1 VRSSDVL
8 AILRRRP
15 EWKPA
20 VARLRNLAAQQ
31 GDEARHYAEGY
42 GQMYQGRRG
51 SMVLDVVTS
60 RQRSYRT
67 RVLPLVNQWQEDND
81 EHTLHWLAAHEPI
94 PERYGLRPGE
104 PHTITTIARN
114 MAAFA
119 DDHEVSEDQACRQWA
134 TEVACLEHAFRL
146 DPVAGAV
153 SGIGPALFAYLRMRS
168 GADALKPDSRVAK
181 GLRRLGFQVPPGEHA
196 ILVVAH
202 AAAAEAD
209 IGLLALDQLL
219 WRLDSVQ

>member
-1 VRSSDVL
+1 
-8 AILRRRP
+8 
-15 EWKPA
+15 
-20 VARLRNLAAQQ
+20 
-31 GDEARHYAEGY
+31 
-42 GQMYQGRRG
+42 
-51 SMVLDVVTS
+51 MVIDVVTS
-60 RQRSYRT
+60 RRRKYLT
-67 RVLPLVNQWQEDND
+67 RVLPLVTQWQADNN
-81 EHTLHWLAAHEPI
+81 EHTLHWLSVHEPA

-104 PHTITTIARN
+104 PHTVTAIARN

-119 DDHEVSEDQACRQWA
+119 DDLDVSEDQACRQWA
-134 TEVACLEHAFRL
+134 TGVAGLEHAFRL
-146 DPVAGAV
+146 DPVAGAI

-202 AAAAEAD
+202 AAAAEAA

-219 WRLDSVQ
+219 WWLDPA